1 MQNLERSILAGE
13 LARAFAYAELHRN
26 LLGRYLQGDL
36 PAVPKIPP
44 FDDEEAALDK
54 LASFIGVLDVTE
66 LRAALCGVAVAF
78 QHAASGSFRSRD
90 ECTARLDAAKAR
102 LKRARQW
109 LHTLGESSTFE
120 DLPAMRRPGGNT
132 DRTAMRLPLENK
144 IDTSFV
150 ARKHQQPEN
159 TNS

>member
-1 MQNLERSILAGE
+1 MQNSEISIFAGE
-13 LARAFAYAELHRN
+13 LARAFAYAELHCN

-54 LASFIGVLDVTE
+54 LANFIGNRDVTE

-78 QHAASGSFRSRD
+78 QHAASGGFRSRK
-90 ECTARLDAAKAR
+90 ECATRIDAAKAR

-109 LHTLGESSTFE
+109 LHTLTKSGRYVA
-120 DLPAMRRPGGNT
+120 LPALPILPEVRRPGRSAARSASGP
-132 DRTAMRLPLENK
+132 PLEEK
-144 IDTSFV
+144 PERPFATTE
-150 ARKHQQPEN
+150 HQ
-159 TNS
+159 